1 MSTPAGTG
9 GQIVFVVG
17 ASGDLGLDLTA
28 CLAEQGAKVIAGYR
42 SRLDRLADV
51 AARFPLGQVEPV
63 AIDVTAAATLDRAVD
78 AAVARHGRLD
88 ALVFMSAV
96 LRDNLLSFMSEEEWD
111 AVVDT
116 NLKGAFLACKAA
128 TRPMMKQRAGR
139 IVLVSSLSGQRG
151 LSGQANY
158 ASSKAGLIGLARSLA
173 QELARF
179 NVLVNVVAPGLIDSA
194 AHDKLDA
201 RQREALLAGITL
213 KRVGRKRELSS
224 LLRWL
229 VLDPDATYLTGQL
242 LSVDG
247 GAL

>member
-1 MSTPAGTG
+1 MSAV
-9 GQIVFVVG
+9 VFVVG
-17 ASGDLGLDLTA
+17 ASGDLGLDVTA

-42 SRLDRLADV
+42 SRLERLTDV
-51 AARFPLGQVEPV
+51 AATFPLGQVEPV
-63 AIDVTAAATLDRAVD
+63 PIDVTNAATLDRAVD

-96 LRDNLLSFMSEEEWD
+96 LRDNLLSFMTEEEWD
-111 AVVDT
+111 TVVDT

-151 LSGQANY
+151 LTGQANY
-158 ASSKAGLIGLARSLA
+158 AASKSGMIGLARSLA
-173 QELARF
+173 QELSRF
-179 NVLVNVVAPGLIDSA
+179 NVLVNVVAPGLIESA
-194 AHDKLDA
+194 ANDKIDA
-201 RQREALLAGITL
+201 KQRETLLSSLTL
-213 KRVGRKRELSS
+213 KRVGRRREVSS

-242 LSVDG
+242 LAVDG